1 VARHAAFGYPDRPSS
16 PPPRVLAPRA
26 TRDHLPNGN
35 LRVPAPLFD
44 ITTIDLNAVALS
56 TAQVEGINPHR
67 GHMRQLDHV
76 IWFDHDYSSILGVK
90 HVRDDEF
97 WVAGHIPGRPLL
109 PGVLMIEAGAQLC
122 SVQYKLKTGEKRF
135 MAFLRCDDVVFRGQ
149 VVPGDTLY
157 LLGSEV
163 EFRAKRLIATCQGMV
178 DNKIV
183 FEGRITGI
191 VL

>member
-1 VARHAAFGYPDRPSS
+1 
-16 PPPRVLAPRA
+16 
-26 TRDHLPNGN
+26 
-35 LRVPAPLFD
+35 VPAPLFD
-44 ITTIDLNAVALS
+44 ITSIDLKAVALS
-56 TAQVEGINPHR
+56 TAEVEGINPHR

-149 VVPGDTLY
+149 VVPGDILY

-178 DNKIV
+178 NDKIV